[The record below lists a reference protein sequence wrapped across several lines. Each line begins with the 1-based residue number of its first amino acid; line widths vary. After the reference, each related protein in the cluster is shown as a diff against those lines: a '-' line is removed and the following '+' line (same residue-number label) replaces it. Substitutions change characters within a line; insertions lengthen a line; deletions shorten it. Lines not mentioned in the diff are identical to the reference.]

1 MVWTWDRLS
10 ALDAEV
16 GEEMYLLDTARF
28 AANYDVF
35 LASLRRHYPASNIA
49 YSYKT
54 NYAPP
59 LCGLVDT
66 RGGLAEV
73 VSEMELELAERL
85 GVPGERIVYN
95 GPYKRPDVVERALL
109 SGVLVNLD
117 GPYEVTMVEG
127 LAARHP
133 KARLNLGLRCHVP
146 FDGVS
151 SRFGFDTGGEE
162 FRDAVARLC
171 RLPGCGAI
179 NLHAHVLPPKRRP
192 EDFRAVLGVLIDA
205 SRHLPASHAP
215 KVIDV
220 GGGFFSP
227 MPPALAAQ
235 FGGQPPSF
243 DDYGRAIGQA
253 MAVAY
258 PSEPQPT
265 LLIEPG
271 MALVADAMSLAAK
284 VVATRM
290 IGERR
295 IALVASSVYSA
306 RPTGSARLLPF
317 TVVRGQGPRSASVAA
332 TDVVGYTCMEHD
344 CLLRGTRESIEAGD
358 YLVFDQVG
366 AYTNVLRPSFIE
378 PGPPMVSCDLDGVV
392 SIVKRRERM
401 SDVFASYRFA
411 SRNAHVAAVRG
422 DGVEPAA
429 P

>member
-10 ALDAEV
+10 TLDAEI
-16 GEEMYLLDTARF
+16 GEEMYLLDLQKF

-59 LCGLVDT
+59 LCELVQA

-85 GVPGERIVYN
+85 RVPGERIVYN
-95 GPYKRPDVVERALL
+95 GPYKRPDVVERALR

-117 GPYEVTMVEG
+117 GPYEVEMIERV
-127 LAARHP
+127 AAKHP
-133 KARLNLGLRCHVP
+133 AARLNLGIRCHVP
-146 FDGVS
+146 LDGVS
-151 SRFGFDTGGEE
+151 SRFGFDTSGQE
-162 FRDAVARLC
+162 FREAVARLS
-171 RLPGCGAI
+171 RLPGCRVI

-192 EDFRAVLGVLIDA
+192 EDFAAVARVLIEA
-205 SRHLPASHAP
+205 SRQLPASHAP
-215 KVIDV
+215 HVIDV

-243 DDYGRAIGQA
+243 DDYGRAIGQT
-253 MAVAY
+253 MAEGY
-258 PSEPQPT
+258 PSEPRPT

-271 MALVADAMSLAAK
+271 MAIVADAMSLAAK

-317 TVVRGQGPRSASVAA
+317 TVVRGPGPRSAEVRA

-344 CLLRGTRESIEAGD
+344 CLLRGTHESIEAGD

-378 PGPPMVSCDLDGVV
+378 PGPPMVSHDLDGRV

-401 SDVFASYRFA
+401 SDVFASFRFA
-411 SRNAHVAAVRG
+411 ERAARAVAILGAG
-422 DGVEPAA
+422 SGPDTP
-429 P
+429 